1 MDVEKH
7 DKICEAY
14 WDIRARVQG
23 DPEYARM
30 AAMLEELN
38 PQYEA
43 LLETLPTESRQL
55 MERCILLRES
65 MGSRMLE
72 WACEKILFPET

>member
-7 DKICEAY
+7 EKICDLY
-14 WDIRARVQG
+14 WDIRAKVQN

-30 AAMLEELN
+30 QEELKN
-38 PQYEA
+38 LEQQYA
-43 LLETLPTESRQL
+43 TTLKKLPIKDREL
-55 MERCILLRES
+55 MERYILLRES